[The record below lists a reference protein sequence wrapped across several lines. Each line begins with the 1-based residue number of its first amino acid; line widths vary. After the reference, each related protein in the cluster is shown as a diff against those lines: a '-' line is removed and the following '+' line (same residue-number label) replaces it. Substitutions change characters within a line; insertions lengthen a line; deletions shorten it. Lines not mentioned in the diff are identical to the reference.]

1 MRYDITHMLQKYD
14 IHNNY
19 ELPRLVSF
27 PRTGSHWFRYI
38 MEITIGMP
46 AIVSSY
52 YFPNPDKCWGLHIH
66 DRWLDNQDVPPT
78 RDLHKVIYLFRGGR
92 DTIYSML
99 RYDKTIPN
107 DWNGDP
113 NKLID
118 KEVREVTSQYK
129 SHLERWRFKRE
140 DIKECLEIRYEDM
153 MNNAVLT
160 FEKTF
165 DFLSMEYSREKLNFA
180 IQEATKDKIDA
191 LIIDSHAMDKHSAY
205 NPEKHKNL
213 KNTFNEI
220 YGSYIDSQVGE
231 LLR

>member
-1 MRYDITHMLQKYD
+1 MRYDIAHMLEKYD

-27 PRTGSHWFRYI
+27 PRTGSHWFRYV
-38 MEITIGMP
+38 MEIATGTP

-78 RDLHKVIYLFRGGR
+78 RDLHKVIYLFRDGR
-92 DTIYSML
+92 DTVYSML

-107 DWNGDP
+107 DWNGEP
-113 NKLID
+113 SEIID
-118 KEVREVTSQYK
+118 REVRAITSQYEA
-129 SHLERWRFKRE
+129 HLMRWRFNRE
-140 DIKECLEIRYEDM
+140 DIKSCLEIRYEDM
-153 MNNAVLT
+153 MKDAT
-160 FEKTF
+160 SIFEKVLN
-165 DFLSMEYSREKLNFA
+165 FLSLECDKEKLSFA

-191 LIIDSHAMDKHSAY
+191 LIIDSHAMDKDSAY
-205 NPEKHKNL
+205 NPEKHKKL
-213 KNTFNEI
+213 KNRFGEI
-220 YGSYIDSQVGE
+220 YGNYIDNRLRE